1 MIFLLLFVI
10 LTLFNAYFSAMEVAL
25 VAIRPFRMQQIADQ
39 GNDRAKKVLDQLKN
53 PEEYL
58 SAIQVG
64 ITLVGIIEGIY
75 GGEAFQRYLEP
86 IFIRWN
92 LPRWMAEASSTLIGI
107 GTITYFTIVLG
118 ELLPKTLA
126 LRVPQNTALKLIP
139 SFQVFTKIAFPFVRL
154 LTWST
159 DKLLELFNV
168 KSAENTK
175 LTDADLKTLLGL
187 AYRQGTIEKKEWSL
201 HENIFTFYDQTV
213 SHIMTPLN
221 KVVLVKESMRKEE
234 VDSLLRN
241 TSHIYFPVVRD
252 NNAVVGVLNAKEFFM
267 DPSPSFTSLV
277 RPTCKLHINQR
288 ASEVLVKFQEKL
300 VNFGTVV
307 NERDELIGIVTMHNL
322 GESLLGKF
330 A

>member
-1 MIFLLLFVI
+1 
-10 LTLFNAYFSAMEVAL
+10 MEVAL

-86 IFIRWN
+86 IFIRWHF
-92 LPRWMAEASSTLIGI
+92 LPWIAAAASTLIGI

-126 LRVPQNTALKLIP
+126 LRVPQRTALKLIP
-139 SFQVFTKIAFPFVRL
+139 SFQVFTKIAYPFVRL

-159 DKLLELFNV
+159 DKLLQLFNV

-175 LTDADLKTLLGL
+175 LTDADIKSLLGL

-213 SHIMTPLN
+213 NHIMTPVD
-221 KVVLVKESMRKEE
+221 KVVLIKQSMNREE
-234 VDSLLRN
+234 VDAILRKS
-241 TSHIYFPVVRD
+241 THIYFPVVGD
-252 NNAVVGVLNAKEFFM
+252 KDVAVGVLNAKEFFVNNE
-267 DPSPSFTSLV
+267 SSFAHLV
-277 RPTCKLHINQR
+277 RTTCKLHSTQR
-288 ASEVLVKFQEKL
+288 ASEVLMKFQEKL

-307 NERDELIGIVTMHNL
+307 NDRDELIGIVTMHNI